1 MLQNG
6 VVPTET
12 ALMPVP
18 AKFSEQSHDRVGHQ
32 FIEELVDW
40 LTRNEQSFRTEL
52 REINELNFA
61 RFEAQLDRQVQRL
74 ETTIKKLGVEL
85 RADMRAGMAE
95 LETQITGRMLG
106 WMFVF
111 WTGTTITVL
120 GAMFAITRL

>member
-12 ALMPVP
+12 ALLPVP

-61 RFEAQLDRQVQRL
+61 RFEAQLRPAGAETRNHNQEARCGATRRHAGGNGRTGDSNHRPHARLDVRVLDRYHDHRVGSDVRNY
-74 ETTIKKLGVEL
+74 
-85 RADMRAGMAE
+85 
-95 LETQITGRMLG
+95 
-106 WMFVF
+106 
-111 WTGTTITVL
+111 
-120 GAMFAITRL
+120 